1 MDDAESAKRSF
12 VCKGCGANLN
22 FTPGLQ
28 SLKCEF
34 CGTVSQLI
42 ADYDHIPDLE
52 KVSFVV
58 PMKAEEYQLQLSNT
72 RISCGSNINWPEHYK
87 LLGINVAA
95 KELLLFLSNW
105 STCDMRPRSIIWVG

>member
-52 KVSFVV
+52 KVSLVV
-58 PMKAEEYQLQLSNT
+58 PMKAEEYQLQLAAFENMAKGQFT
-72 RISCGSNINWPEHYK
+72 PDDMIETARFREIRRILCPVLSFFGS
-87 LLGINVAA
+87 L
-95 KELLLFLSNW
+95 
-105 STCDMRPRSIIWVG
+105 